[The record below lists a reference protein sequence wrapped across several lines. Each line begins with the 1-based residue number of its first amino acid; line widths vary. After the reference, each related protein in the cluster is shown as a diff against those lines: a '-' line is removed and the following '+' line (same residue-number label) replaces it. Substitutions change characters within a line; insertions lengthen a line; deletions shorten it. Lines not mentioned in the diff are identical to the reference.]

1 MLLHYLI
8 NLLKYLDVQGQLPSP
23 NNRFGRIKSLHQ
35 TFSIRDDFLNRYGGD
50 SYFVDENGRILIGWS
65 DSNGAPPLPDGT
77 FSNGIWILRHKYVP
91 SKTSILGE
99 IYSVSYN
106 YNDNYDPTFDGN
118 EETVKEKGSPKQ
130 DLKKDLDLA
139 QLKKLIA
146 EDKGNTSSIVEVIS
160 VVNFS
165 GQKKGLYKHVNGKE
179 YTVLGATVKGLYNT
193 MTFHSQ
199 DQPLFFS

>member
-1 MLLHYLI
+1 MSYYHEKTSSYLT
-8 NLLKYLDVQGQLPSP
+8 DHGV
-23 NNRFGRIKSLHQ
+23 KSTLGADAL
-35 TFSIRDDFLNRYGGD
+35 S
-50 SYFVDENGRILIGWS
+50 WS
-65 DSNGAPPLPDGT
+65 DDRKQEVGLFPAS
-77 FSNGIWILRHKYVP
+77 
-91 SKTSILGE
+91 
-99 IYSVSYN
+99 SVSYN